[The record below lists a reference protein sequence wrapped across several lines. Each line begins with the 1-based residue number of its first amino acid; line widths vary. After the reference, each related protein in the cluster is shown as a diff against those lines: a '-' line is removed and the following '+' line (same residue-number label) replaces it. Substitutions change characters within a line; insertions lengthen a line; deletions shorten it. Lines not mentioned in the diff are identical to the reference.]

1 MKNQKAFT
9 LMEVM
14 IVVAMLAVLAA
25 IISPIVIH
33 QMDKADITAARS
45 GVNAIIKAIEN
56 FRSDTKEYPDRQ
68 NSSTPDYYY
77 YLYTNGDG
85 PIFDGADWGNDHDNL
100 KNHLILNNSDY
111 APWDSQTQIGWHGPY
126 LDSSNSADPWGN
138 CFLAEVSA
146 FWRTSGN
153 TVYAWILSA
162 GPDGKIQTDDSDSD
176 TQGDDIGKWIAIAP

>member
-25 IISPIVIH
+25 ILSPIVIH

-77 YLYTNGDG
+77 YLYTDGDG
-85 PIFDGADWGNDHDNL
+85 PDFDGAAWGDHHDNL
-100 KNHLILNNSDY
+100 KNHLILNSSGY
-111 APWDSQTQIGWHGPY
+111 SVWDPANQIGWHGPY
-126 LDSSNSADPWGN
+126 LDSGNSADPWGN
-138 CFLAEVSA
+138 CYLSEVWA
-146 FWRTSGN
+146 FWKASGD
-153 TVYAWILSA
+153 TVYAWVLSA
-162 GPDGKIQTDDSDSD
+162 GPDGKIQTDDANSEI
-176 TQGDDIGKWIAIAP
+176 QGDDIGKWIALGP